1 MSKLP
6 RLLPCAL
13 AISIALAGCVGP
25 RPAPPQ
31 AASVLPPATWRSQ
44 VGDGDDRLSD
54 RWWTSFADPVLSRL
68 VERALA
74 GNTDLSIAASR
85 VEVARAQLGL
95 ARAAQTPQFDIS
107 ASGGPQRAVNAF
119 GRGTTQRVEQAQV
132 FASYDL
138 DLLQRVSHATE
149 ASRASVLA
157 SEAGRDA
164 VRLAIVA
171 ATMNGYFNLRTL
183 DARLSVLKEAARTR
197 REVVRLATRRAS
209 VGYSPKL
216 DERQAQAEVE
226 ATEAL
231 IPATRLA
238 IARQE
243 YALSLLL
250 GDVPS
255 PIERGRDLM
264 VLGAPSLAVSAPSS
278 LLRSRP
284 DIAEAEQALAAAD
297 SGLDASR
304 AAFLPTVRLSAQGG
318 WVALSSTGDTV
329 GVFAIGGSILAP
341 ILNRRRLIADA
352 DSAAARRD
360 MAAFAYQRV
369 VLSAFREV
377 EDALAT
383 VALTQEQVGNLER
396 QALSLEQVLTLAAN
410 RYREGYSPFLE
421 QLDAQRALLA
431 AQLNLVQA
439 RGETLAA
446 QVHLFQALGG
456 GWDKSPSTVGPLR

>member
-1 MSKLP
+1 MSPRL
-6 RLLPCAL
+6 RLLPLALAL
-13 AISIALAGCVGP
+13 AIAGCAGP
-25 RPAPPQ
+25 RPSPPHN
-31 AASVLPPATWRSQ
+31 ASVLPPQTWRSQ
-44 VGDGDDRLSD
+44 AGNGNYRLSD
-54 RWWTSFADPVLSRL
+54 RWWASFADPVLSRL

-95 ARAAQTPQFDIS
+95 ARTAQTPQIDVS

-138 DLLQRVSHATE
+138 DLFQRLSHATE
-149 ASRASVLA
+149 ASRASLLA

-171 ATMNGYFNLRTL
+171 TTMNGYFNLRML
-183 DARLSVLKEAARTR
+183 DARLSVLNETARTR

-243 YALSLLL
+243 NALSLLL

-255 PIERGRDLM
+255 PIERGLDLM
-264 VLGAPSLAVSAPSS
+264 LLGAPSLAVSAPSS
-278 LLRSRP
+278 LLRNRP

-297 SGLDASR
+297 SGLDSSR
-304 AAFLPTVRLSAQGG
+304 AAFLPTVRLTAQGG
-318 WVALSSTGDTV
+318 SVALSSTGDTV
-329 GVFAIGGSILAP
+329 GVFALGGSILAP

-360 MAAFAYQRV
+360 LAAFGYQKV
-369 VLSAFREV
+369 VLGAFREV
-377 EDALAT
+377 EDALAMVT
-383 VALTQEQVGNLER
+383 LTGEQLVTLER
-396 QALSLEQVLTLAAN
+396 QTQLLKQVLTLAAN
-410 RYREGYSPFLE
+410 RYREGYSPLLE

-439 RGETLAA
+439 RGELLAA

-456 GWDKSPSTVGPLR
+456 GWDRSLSSLGSSQ